1 MPDKAKARELLEAL
15 CDVLM
20 AVPVQHLLPSQR
32 KKVKAGLIVM
42 VDHIIEV
49 GTK

>member
-1 MPDKAKARELLEAL
+1 MADRAKARELFEAL
-15 CDVLM
+15 GDVLL
-20 AVPVQHLLPSQR
+20 AVPVDHLLPHQR